1 MGQHVALSGSQFPP
15 LESSVSAGTG
25 KPQGGQRLGLRSQP
39 CYCWL
44 GDLGHRTSS
53 LPASVLTAFC
63 QTRDNDHASLPGLP
77 RGDNRTNPHGMT
89 HTDPGPE

>member
-1 MGQHVALSGSQFPP
+1 MGQHVALSGSQFPR

-39 CYCWL
+39 CHCWL

-53 LPASVLTAFC
+53 LPASVPPFVKLGTMIVPPS
-63 QTRDNDHASLPGLP
+63 QDSQEEITGRI
-77 RGDNRTNPHGMT
+77 RV
-89 HTDPGPE
+89 E